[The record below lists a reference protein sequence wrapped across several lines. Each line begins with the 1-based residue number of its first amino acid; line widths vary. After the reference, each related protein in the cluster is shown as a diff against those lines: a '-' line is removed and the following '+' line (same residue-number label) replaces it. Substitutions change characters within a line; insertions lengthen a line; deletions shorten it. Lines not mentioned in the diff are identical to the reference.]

1 GNRTDLAGFVA
12 VKRPPREP
20 TERADHLVRL
30 RPRPETLY
38 VSQGRTVLATARDG
52 FVAEGEEHGLF
63 FHQTRLLSR
72 YGYLIDGHPPHP
84 VALSNVEQHSW
95 LGYYIALPP
104 GTRLGDPDH
113 GSGHLE
119 EVSQQ
124 TLELLLA
131 RQVGAGMHEDVDL
144 TNFTQRPTWF
154 RLELVLDADFADQ
167 GETRVERLQ
176 TGRLERAWRKG
187 EDAWELAF
195 DYRAEHAFDHRGERG
210 IARLHRGLVVRVMNA
225 GSAPSARE
233 GGISFKVDLPPQGR
247 WHACIDFMPVLEGD
261 RLEPAYRCRSFAGA
275 SAEQDQR
282 RDVFL
287 KESTDFDLP
296 ETHTLASVV
305 AGALDQAKRDL
316 MALRLDDLDVG
327 DDAWTMAAGLPMYV
341 ALFGRDTLSAA
352 WQAAPLSPEM
362 MRGTLAVLA
371 RWQGTEVNDWRDE
384 QPGKMLH
391 EAHTGPLAMLNFNPR
406 QRYYGSITT
415 SGFYPVVVSELWHW
429 TGEKDLVRAF
439 LEPAFK
445 ALRWLDEHALRR
457 PDGFYEYQSRSTLGT
472 KHQAWKDSADAMVY
486 EDGSQAEPPIA
497 TCEEQAF
504 VYLAKLHLSEL
515 LWWLDEKET
524 AKRLFH
530 EAGELRKRFN
540 EAYWMEQ
547 EGFFAMALDKD
558 RRPLRSIASNAGH
571 CLAAGIVDKQVVG
584 RTADR
589 LLAEDLF
596 TGWGVRTLSARH
608 PSYNPYSYHRG
619 SVWPVEHGSFAIGFM
634 RYGLHDHLE
643 RLCRAQ
649 FEAARLF
656 DFYRLPEVF
665 TGHPRDADHPFPA
678 VYPKANS
685 PQAWSASAVISFV
698 QAMLGLYPYA
708 PLDLLL
714 VDPHLPEWLPEITLR
729 NLRVGK
735 AQADIRFYKKEDG
748 NSGYD
753 VLEVRGRLR
762 VLRQPSPW
770 SLTASF
776 GERLK
781 DALASLVP
789 G

>member
-1 GNRTDLAGFVA
+1 M
-12 VKRPPREP
+12 KRPPRRP
-20 TERADHLVRL
+20 TERRDHLVRL
-30 RPRPETLY
+30 RPQPDTLY
-38 VSQGRTVLATARDG
+38 VSEGRTVLATARDG
-52 FVAEGEEHGLF
+52 FIAEGEEHGLF
-63 FHQTRLLSR
+63 VHQTRLLSR
-72 YGYLIDGHPPHP
+72 YAYLIDGEPPLP
-84 VALSNVEQHSW
+84 IALSNVEQHSW

-104 GTRLGDPDH
+104 GIRVGDPDR
-113 GSGHLE
+113 GSGYVS

-131 RQVGAGMHEDVDL
+131 RHVGAGMHEDVDL
-144 TNFTQRPTWF
+144 TNFTQQRTAF
-154 RLELVLDADFADQ
+154 RLDLVLDADFADQ
-167 GETRVERLQ
+167 GETRVERMQ
-176 TGRLERAWRKG
+176 TGRLERAWQAG
-187 EDAWELAF
+187 EGWWELSF
-195 DYRAEHAFDHRGERG
+195 DYEAEHAFDHQGERG
-210 IARLHRGLVVRVMNA
+210 TARLHRGLVVRVSNA
-225 GSAPSARE
+225 DSPPSFRE
-233 GGISFKVDLPPQGR
+233 GRLSFAIELPAQGR
-247 WHACIDFMPVLEGD
+247 WHGCVHFMPVLEGE

-275 SAEQDQR
+275 EGEPNER

-287 KESTDFDLP
+287 QESTDFDLP
-296 ETHTLASVV
+296 ESHTLASVV

-316 MALRLDDLDVG
+316 MALRLDDLDV
-327 DDAWTMAAGLPMYV
+327 DEHAWTVAAGLPMYI
-341 ALFGRDTLSAA
+341 ALFGRDTLSSS
-352 WQAAPLSPEM
+352 WQAAPLSAEM

-371 RWQGTEVNDWRDE
+371 RWQGTEFNDWRDE

-429 TGEKDLVRAF
+429 TGEKDLVRTF
-439 LEPAFK
+439 LEPSFK
-445 ALRWLDEHALRR
+445 ALRWLDEHALHGKG
-457 PDGFYEYQSRSTLGT
+457 GFYEYLSRSKLGT

-504 VYLAKLHLSEL
+504 VYLAKLHLSEV
-515 LWWLDEKET
+515 LWWLDEKDA

-540 EAYWMEQ
+540 DAYWMDD
-547 EGFFAMALDKD
+547 EGFFAMALDAD

-571 CLAAGIVDKQVVG
+571 CLAAGIVEKDVVA
-584 RTADR
+584 RAAER

-596 TGWGVRTLSARH
+596 SGWGVRTLSAKH

-619 SVWPVEHGSFAIGFM
+619 SVWPVEHGSFAIGFL
-634 RYGLHDHLE
+634 RYGLHDHME

-665 TGHPRDADHPFPA
+665 SGHPRDADHPFPA

-685 PQAWSASAVISFV
+685 PQAWSASAVICFV

-708 PLDLLL
+708 PLGLLL

-735 AQADIRFYKKEDG
+735 ARVDIRFHRKEDG
-748 NSGYD
+748 SSSYD
-753 VLEVRGRLR
+753 VLDARGRLH
-762 VLRQPSPW
+762 VIRQPSPW

-781 DALASLVP
+781 DALVSLLP
-789 G
+789 GK